1 MFCQMNL
8 LTVLAF
14 LEQQKYEGKVYFHM
28 VQEATY
34 DVNEIEIVLG
44 DYLKIYQDVLIR
56 HRIPE
61 ETLLPVMYQGIQLYF
76 DYLKEENDI
85 STYIMKHVDQSSQE
99 LLTQLFRLFPQYG
112 LGDTQYLKIIDK
124 VKNEKSE

>member
-8 LTVLAF
+8 LTILAF
-14 LEQQKYEGKVYFHM
+14 LEQQKFQGKVYFHM
-28 VQEATY
+28 VKETTY
-34 DVNEIEIVLG
+34 DVDEIEIVLG
-44 DYLKIYQDVLIR
+44 DYLEVYEEVFMH
-56 HRIPE
+56 HRLPKA
-61 ETLLPVMYQGIQLYF
+61 TLLPVMYQGIQLYF

-85 STYIMKHVDQSSQE
+85 SKYIKKHLDQSSKD